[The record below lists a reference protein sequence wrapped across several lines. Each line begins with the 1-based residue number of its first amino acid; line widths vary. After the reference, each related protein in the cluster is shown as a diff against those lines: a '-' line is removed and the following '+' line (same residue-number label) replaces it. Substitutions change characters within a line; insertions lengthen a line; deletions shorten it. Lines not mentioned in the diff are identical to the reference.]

1 MQNVTVQLLVLY
13 QKKHYKK
20 FPVTFKLNI
29 PNKPSSSIT
38 SLIFQEYLSD
48 SYAQNSP
55 FIF

>member
-1 MQNVTVQLLVLY
+1 MLQSNCWFCI
-13 QKKHYKK
+13 KRNIIKK

-55 FIF
+55 FVF